1 MYSSV
6 PLVTYNIRGDVGF
19 IVIDTGT
26 RYNLVN
32 GRFMVE
38 FIDALDVLNE
48 DQRIRFITVH
58 GARDNFGAGAD
69 INELF
74 NATNSREQADWFINT
89 MKDVY
94 VRLTTSDKF
103 IIGFVRGVAYD
114 VHLELLLAMDYVI
127 ASKDAKFATPSG
139 RIGVFP
145 PILVTIGPKRI
156 GWNATRRLAFLGETL
171 DAEEALRV
179 GLVDEVTEE
188 TDPIRAVDKVVRAVR
203 QMAPTSIIR
212 MRKILYARYSDLI
225 ERAFQNLREQL
236 MTRDARDGV
245 AAFLTKTEPPWAERG

>member
-1 MYSSV
+1 M
-6 PLVTYNIRGDVGF
+6 PLVTYNVHGDVGF

-38 FIDALDVLNE
+38 FLDTLDMLNRN
-48 DQRIRFITVH
+48 QQIRFITVH

-69 INELF
+69 INELY
-74 NATNSREQADWFINT
+74 NATNSREHADWFISS

-94 VRLTTSDKF
+94 VRLMTSNKF

-127 ASKDAKFATPSG
+127 ASKDAKFAAPSG
-139 RIGVFP
+139 RIGVLP
-145 PILVTIGPKRI
+145 PVLLTVGPERI
-156 GWNATRRLAFLGETL
+156 GWTATRRLAFLGETL

-188 TDPIRAVDKVVRAVR
+188 ADPMRAVDKVVRAVR
-203 QMAPTSIIR
+203 QMAPTSIAR
-212 MRKILYARYSDLI
+212 MKKILYARYIDLI

-245 AAFLTKTEPPWAERG
+245 MAFLMKTEPPWAKRS

>member
-1 MYSSV
+1 VSS
-6 PLVTYNIRGDVGF
+6 VTYNVRGDVGF

-38 FIDALDVLNE
+38 FLDTLDMLNRN
-48 DQRIRFITVH
+48 QQIRFITVH

-69 INELF
+69 INELY
-74 NATNSREQADWFINT
+74 NATNSREHADWFISS

-94 VRLTTSDKF
+94 VRLMTSNKF

-127 ASKDAKFATPSG
+127 ASKDAKFAAPGG
-139 RIGVFP
+139 RIGVLP
-145 PILVTIGPKRI
+145 PVLLTVGPERI
-156 GWNATRRLAFLGETL
+156 GWTATRRLAFLGETL

-188 TDPIRAVDKVVRAVR
+188 ADPMRAVDKVVRAVR
-203 QMAPTSIIR
+203 QMAPTSIAR
-212 MRKILYARYSDLI
+212 MKKILYARYIDLI

-245 AAFLTKTEPPWAERG
+245 MAFLMKTEPPWAKRS

>member
-1 MYSSV
+1 V
-6 PLVTYNIRGDVGF
+6 PLVTYNVHGDVGF

-38 FIDALDVLNE
+38 FLDTLDMLNRN
-48 DQRIRFITVH
+48 QQIRFITVH

-74 NATNSREQADWFINT
+74 NATASREQADWFIST
-89 MKDVY
+89 MEEVY
-94 VRLTTSDKF
+94 LRLMNSDKF
-103 IIGFVRGVAYD
+103 IIGFVRGVAYGA
-114 VHLELLLAMDYVI
+114 HLELLLAMDYVI
-127 ASKDAKFATPSG
+127 ASKDAKFAAPGG
-139 RIGVFP
+139 RIGVLP
-145 PILVTIGPKRI
+145 PVLLTVGPERI
-156 GWNATRRLAFLGETL
+156 GWTATRRLAFLGETL

-188 TDPIRAVDKVVRAVR
+188 TDPIRAVDKVVRTVR
-203 QMAPTSIIR
+203 QMAPTSVIR
-212 MRKILYARYSDLI
+212 MRKILHARYGDLI
-225 ERAFQNLREQL
+225 ERAFQSLKEQL

-245 AAFLTKTEPPWAERG
+245 TAFLMNTKPPWAEKG